1 MISKLD
7 PKLRRYVASLR
18 SPDAVPQAQAEPVD
32 VIVATTGDL
41 SDLQA
46 AGFTQHSLFENPPN
60 PLKIVTGT
68 VAPDKLKDLADVDDV
83 LEVEGPRDLDT
94 QLNYSVPEIHADV
107 LHNGTPARKGA
118 GVVIGVIDSGID
130 WRHPD
135 FIQPDGKTSRI
146 LAIWDQIS
154 GPGAG
159 DQPGP
164 YHLGVEYLQKDI
176 SNAIQGTRVLQTK
189 DGQKDGHGT
198 HVAGIAAGSGAAA
211 SCCHTAN
218 TYVGV
223 APAADLII
231 VRDAYQGYDLGNNA
245 HLLDA
250 VDYIFNH
257 PQAAGKPVVINIS
270 LGGNVGPHDGTSLLE
285 QAINMSIAAKP
296 SRAVVVA
303 AGNAAD
309 IAPNALE
316 TLCHVTTTVAGNG
329 SAEIDFQI
337 REGYEK
343 DATLDLWY
351 DRAGALNLEVVTD
364 AGATSG
370 VVDDGDSKSFTGNPG
385 AAEAHRYTVDIAGTT
400 NGPFNR
406 NNNFRVSILR
416 PDEGNLP
423 KGDNWKLKLTNPG
436 ADPVNLHCW
445 IDRGYHGPVFLPPL
459 NPSDGK
465 IRASIDSTLLIPATA
480 TAAISVANHATKT
493 SCCDCW
499 PEDGIINYSSRGPVA
514 RDAANNPKPDIAAPG
529 LKITAA
535 QANPANAPGR
545 CWSCCPNA
553 CCCLYHDLDGT
564 SMSAPHVTGTVALMF
579 EANPTL
585 TRDAIL
591 QALQASATPP
601 PAGGTKETWGAGK
614 LNALAA
620 VNQVLPGGGGGSPHV
635 VAASAEDGAFD
646 PAENPALDRRLH
658 GLPPAVRILRDRMEG
673 LPGGAQ
679 LAAIISRHFSEV
691 RRLINHNRRIAV
703 MWHRS
708 EGPRMLGRIFRGAM
722 DPYASAAIRTPLHR
736 EYFDRWFDLLLQY
749 GSPSLRRGITQY
761 RPVLLQFL
769 SLPLAAQLATEAA
782 TVSV

>member
-46 AGFTQHSLFENPPN
+46 AGFTQHTLFENPPN

-83 LEVEGPRDLDT
+83 VEVEGPRDLDT

-135 FIQPDGKTSRI
+135 FIQSDGKTSRI

-154 GPGAG
+154 GPGPGDHAG
-159 DQPGP
+159 PNG
-164 YHLGVEYLQKDI
+164 LGVEYLRDDI

-189 DGQKDGHGT
+189 DGDKDGHGT
-198 HVAGIAAGSGAAA
+198 HVAGIAAGSGAAP

-218 TYVGV
+218 TYIGV

-231 VRDAYQGYDLGNNA
+231 VRDAYKGYDLGNNA

-285 QAINMSIAAKP
+285 QAINMAIAVKP

-309 IAPNALE
+309 IALNAKE

-329 SAEIDFQI
+329 SAEIDFKI
-337 REGYEK
+337 REGYQR

-364 AGATSG
+364 AGIPSG
-370 VVDDGDSKSFTGNPG
+370 VVEDGDSKSFTGNPA
-385 AAEAHRYTVDIAGTT
+385 AAEAHRYTVDIAGTID
-400 NGPFNR
+400 GPFHR
-406 NNNFRVSILR
+406 NNNFRVSIIR

-445 IDRGYHGPVFLPPL
+445 IDRGYYGPVFLPPL
-459 NPSDGK
+459 DPPDGK

-493 SCCDCW
+493 SCCNCW
-499 PEDGIINYSSRGPVA
+499 PKEGIVDFLQPGP
-514 RDAANNPKPDIAAPG
+514 
-529 LKITAA
+529 
-535 QANPANAPGR
+535 
-545 CWSCCPNA
+545 
-553 CCCLYHDLDGT
+553 
-564 SMSAPHVTGTVALMF
+564 
-579 EANPTL
+579 
-585 TRDAIL
+585 
-591 QALQASATPP
+591 
-601 PAGGTKETWGAGK
+601 
-614 LNALAA
+614 
-620 VNQVLPGGGGGSPHV
+620 GSP
-635 VAASAEDGAFD
+635 
-646 PAENPALDRRLH
+646 RR
-658 GLPPAVRILRDRMEG
+658 R
-673 LPGGAQ
+673 
-679 LAAIISRHFSEV
+679 
-691 RRLINHNRRIAV
+691 
-703 MWHRS
+703 
-708 EGPRMLGRIFRGAM
+708 
-722 DPYASAAIRTPLHR
+722 
-736 EYFDRWFDLLLQY
+736 
-749 GSPSLRRGITQY
+749 
-761 RPVLLQFL
+761 
-769 SLPLAAQLATEAA
+769 
-782 TVSV
+782 